1 MTSEIILFYLFGALV
16 CVGAILVAVS
26 QSIVRMAFSLVLTLG
41 STAVLF
47 LLLGAD
53 FVGATQLLVY
63 VGGTLVLLV
72 FGVMLTA
79 TGPFTRIKSS
89 AADGILSG
97 LIGVVF
103 LFIVAS
109 TVMQVDWDGGKGVA
123 QKIAY
128 GSHAKAVEGGFNPAQ
143 QGNTTRQ
150 LGLSFLSIRP
160 DRDFQ
165 PGIPPAATEQP
176 NSGAVVPGDP
186 SAGMPGMSLPPKPKA
201 PLSNGYLLPFE
212 IVSVH
217 LLVVLVGAA
226 YLARTKRRRAS

>member
-1 MTSEIILFYLFGALV
+1 MTAEIILFWLFAFLT
-16 CVGAILVAVS
+16 CAGAILVAAS
-26 QSIVRMAFSLVLTLG
+26 QNVVRMAFLLVLTLG

-89 AADGILSG
+89 PADAILSG

-109 TVMQVDWDGGKGVA
+109 TVTAVNWDGENGID
-123 QKIAY
+123 QKIAM
-128 GSHAKAVEGGFNPAQ
+128 GAHAKAAKGGFNPTQ
-143 QGNTTRQ
+143 QGNTTRPLGMSFLSVRADRDLS
-150 LGLSFLSIRP
+150 LGLSKELSAETNTT
-160 DRDFQ
+160 
-165 PGIPPAATEQP
+165 PG
-176 NSGAVVPGDP
+176 VPGVASGVSSAPKIP
-186 SAGMPGMSLPPKPKA
+186 SA
-201 PLSNGYLLPFE
+201 LSAGYLLPFE

-226 YLARTKRRRAS
+226 YLARTKRRATT